1 MDPAFKEQITG
12 ERGYPSHSKLVS
24 FKAEGEKEAL
34 SFREPSATDRAPGYH
49 SRALLKRGDHSHLV
63 VTHVSTLESAYVRT
77 IRLGLEGR

>member
-1 MDPAFKEQITG
+1 MDPAFKGQITG
-12 ERGYPSHSKLVS
+12 ERGYPSHLKLVS
-24 FKAEGEKEAL
+24 FQGGRRERGSL
-34 SFREPSATDRAPGYH
+34 VREPSATDRAPGYH